1 MTYVILVCDWKK
13 RNRGEGTKSWEGI
26 GIEARASEGLK
37 AVNIKLIW
45 WLIWWIGYK
54 VSCKTRQKL
63 VFRNACVQKNFR

>member
-37 AVNIKLIW
+37 AVNIKLI
-45 WLIWWIGYK
+45 
-54 VSCKTRQKL
+54 
-63 VFRNACVQKNFR
+63 